1 VNRHIRKSLRLA
13 LTLALV
19 CGIAQPALAGGPGG
33 SGGNNNNSSGS
44 GSAAFRKLD
53 RALARRAK
61 EGRNRDIRV
70 IIELVDSS
78 DNADMVTK
86 VRGRAGRRLRAF
98 NGRVA
103 YVSEKMLEKLA
114 DHPLVKSVHVDRP
127 TQGELNRTA
136 VSIGARYVQTDMGY
150 TGAGIG
156 VAVIDSGITAW
167 HDDLTNNGSGQRVV
181 KFVDFVNNRS
191 MAYDD
196 NGHGTHVA
204 GIIAGNG
211 YDSNGAHAGMAPRAH
226 LVGLKVLDENG
237 GGYISDVIA
246 ALDWV
251 IANKNAY
258 NIRVANLSVGAA
270 VTTSYNKDPLTLA
283 AKRAVE
289 AGVVVVTAAGNLG
302 KNKKGKTQYGGI
314 TAPGNAPWVLTV
326 GASSHEGT
334 TGRSDD
340 KMGLYSSRGP
350 SAVDFAAKPDVV
362 APGTGTVSLADPTSR
377 FYLTKALSLVKGT
390 KLLGHKPYLALT
402 GTSMASPV
410 VAGTVALM
418 LQANPS
424 LTPNAVKAILQYTSQ
439 PLLGVN
445 YLAQGAGSVNARG
458 AVALAE
464 YYAHSSV
471 LPYPAT
477 STWSKHIIWGN
488 KRVRGG
494 KLKPTANAFA
504 TNIVWGTRKNAQGL
518 NIVWG
523 TLEAG
528 ENIVWGTADSGENIV
543 WGTLAGGE
551 NIVWGTD
558 CGGNNC
564 ENKVWGTVGSR
575 DGENIVWGTADSL
588 ENIVWGTA
596 DAGENIVWGTADAL
610 ENIVWGTASGENIVW
625 GTSSGYEDDVTWAS
639 NGDEETP
646 LYEDPDAPPTIID
659 SHEFDEVVDEVL
671 ELVPDSLPVTLPV
684 PVTLPLPILGGV
696 R

>member
-1 VNRHIRKSLRLA
+1 MRLA
-13 LTLALV
+13 LALALV

-33 SGGNNNNSSGS
+33 SKGNNNSSGS

-70 IIELVDSS
+70 IIELVDAS
-78 DNADMVTK
+78 DGGDTVKN
-86 VRGRAGRRLRAF
+86 VRGRAGRRLHAF

-150 TGAGIG
+150 TGAGVG
-156 VAVIDSGITAW
+156 VAVLDSGITSW

-181 KFVDFVNNRS
+181 KFVDFVNNRA

-211 YDSNGAHAGMAPRAH
+211 YDSYGAHAGMAPRAH

-251 IANKNAY
+251 IANKSAY

-270 VTTSYNKDPLTLA
+270 VTTSYNNDPLTLA

-302 KNKKGKTQYGGI
+302 KNPYGRIQYGGI

-334 TGRSDD
+334 TSRSDD
-340 KMGLYSSRGP
+340 EMGMYSSRGP
-350 SAVDFAAKPDVV
+350 TAVDFSAKPDVV
-362 APGTGTVSLADPTSR
+362 APGTGTVSLADPTSK
-377 FYLTKALSLVKGT
+377 FYVTKALSLVSGSR
-390 KLLGHKPYLALT
+390 LLGYKPYLALT

-445 YLAQGAGSVNARG
+445 YLTQGAGSVNARG

-464 YYAHSSV
+464 YYAHSSGV
-471 LPYPAT
+471 PYPST
-477 STWSKHIIWGN
+477 SSWSKHIIWGN

-494 KLKPTANAFA
+494 KLKPTSSAFA
-504 TNIVWGTRKNAQGL
+504 TNIVWGTRKTQGL

-528 ENIVWGTADSGENIV
+528 ENIVWGTADSAENIV

-564 ENKVWGTVGSR
+564 TNVVWGTVGSR
-575 DGENIVWGTADSL
+575 DGENIVWGTADTL

-596 DAGENIVWGTADAL
+596 DSGENIVWGTADAL

-639 NGDEETP
+639 NGDEDTP
-646 LYEDPDAPPTIID
+646 LYDDPDAPPVLID
-659 SHEFDEVVDEVL
+659 SHEFDEVL
-671 ELVPDSLPVTLPV
+671 ELLPVTE
-684 PVTLPLPILGGV
+684 PLPLGGV
-696 R
+696 L

>member
-1 VNRHIRKSLRLA
+1 VIRHFRKSLRLA
-13 LTLALV
+13 LALALV

-33 SGGNNNNSSGS
+33 SGGNRNNSSGS

-70 IIELVDSS
+70 IIELVDTS
-78 DNADMVTK
+78 DGGDMLTK

-114 DHPLVKSVHVDRP
+114 DHPLVKSIHVDRP
-127 TQGELNRTA
+127 TQSTLNRTA

-150 TGAGIG
+150 TGAGVG
-156 VAVIDSGITAW
+156 VAVIDSGITSW

-181 KFVDFVNNRS
+181 KFVDFVNNYAS
-191 MAYDD
+191 AYDD

-226 LVGLKVLDENG
+226 LVGLKVLDANG

-246 ALDWV
+246 ALDWI
-251 IANKNAY
+251 IANKSAY

-270 VTTSYNKDPLTLA
+270 VTASYNNDPLTLA

-289 AGVVVVTAAGNLG
+289 AGIVVVTAAGNLG
-302 KNKKGKTQYGGI
+302 KNGNGRTQYGGI

-326 GASSHEGT
+326 GGSSHEGT
-334 TGRSDD
+334 TSRSDD
-340 KMGLYSSRGP
+340 KIGKYSSRGP
-350 SAVDFAAKPDVV
+350 TAVDFAAKPDVV

-377 FYLTKALSLVKGT
+377 FYLTKALALVSGT
-390 KLLGHKPYLALT
+390 RLLGYKPYLALT
-402 GTSMASPV
+402 GTSMAAPV
-410 VAGTVALM
+410 VSGTVALM

-445 YLAQGAGSVNARG
+445 YLTQGAGQVNARG

-464 YYAHSSV
+464 YYAHSSW
-471 LPYPAT
+471 LPYP
-477 STWSKHIIWGN
+477 SSYTWSKHIIWGN

-494 KLKPTANAFA
+494 KLKPSSSAFA

-523 TLEAG
+523 TLDAG

-564 ENKVWGTVGSR
+564 ENVVWGTVGSR

-596 DAGENIVWGTADAL
+596 DAGENIVWGTADAG
-610 ENIVWGTASGENIVW
+610 ENIVWGTADAGENIVWGTADAGENIVW
-625 GTSSGYEDDVTWAS
+625 GTSAGDEDVTWDT
-639 NGDEETP
+639 NGAETP
-646 LYEDPDAPPTIID
+646 LYDDPDAPPVLID
-659 SHEFDEVVDEVL
+659 SHEFDEVTE
-671 ELVPDSLPVTLPV
+671 PV
-684 PVTLPLPILGGV
+684 PNEGGL
-696 R
+696 

>member
-1 VNRHIRKSLRLA
+1 VNRYLRKTLRLA
-13 LTLALV
+13 LALALV

-33 SGGNNNNSSGS
+33 SGGNRNNSSGS

-70 IIELVDSS
+70 IIELVDTS
-78 DNADMVTK
+78 DGGDMLTK

-114 DHPLVKSVHVDRP
+114 DHPLVKSIHVDRP
-127 TQGELNRTA
+127 TQSTLNRTA

-150 TGAGIG
+150 TGAGVG
-156 VAVIDSGITAW
+156 VAVIDSGITSW

-181 KFVDFVNNRS
+181 KFVDFVNNYAS
-191 MAYDD
+191 AYDD

-226 LVGLKVLDENG
+226 LVGLKVLDANG

-246 ALDWV
+246 ALDWI
-251 IANKNAY
+251 IANKSAY

-270 VTTSYNKDPLTLA
+270 VTASYNNDPLTLA

-289 AGVVVVTAAGNLG
+289 AGIVVVTAAGNLG
-302 KNKKGKTQYGGI
+302 KNGNGRTQYGGI

-326 GASSHEGT
+326 GGSSHEGT
-334 TGRSDD
+334 TSRSDD
-340 KMGLYSSRGP
+340 KIGKYSSRGP
-350 SAVDFAAKPDVV
+350 TAVDFAAKPDVV

-377 FYLTKALSLVKGT
+377 FYLTKALALVSGT
-390 KLLGHKPYLALT
+390 RLLGYKPYLALT
-402 GTSMASPV
+402 GTSMAAPV
-410 VAGTVALM
+410 VSGTVALM

-445 YLAQGAGSVNARG
+445 YLTQGAGQVNARG

-464 YYAHSSV
+464 YYAHSSW
-471 LPYPAT
+471 LPYP
-477 STWSKHIIWGN
+477 SSYTWSKHIIWGN
-488 KRVRGG
+488 RRVRGG
-494 KLKPTANAFA
+494 KLKPSSSAFA

-523 TLEAG
+523 TLDAG

-564 ENKVWGTVGSR
+564 ENVVWGTVGSR

-596 DAGENIVWGTADAL
+596 DAGENIVWGTADAG
-610 ENIVWGTASGENIVW
+610 ENIVWGTADAGENIVWGTADAGENIVW
-625 GTSSGYEDDVTWAS
+625 GTSAGDEDVTWDT
-639 NGDEETP
+639 NGAETP
-646 LYEDPDAPPTIID
+646 LYDDPDAPPVLID
-659 SHEFDEVVDEVL
+659 SHEFDEVTE
-671 ELVPDSLPVTLPV
+671 PV
-684 PVTLPLPILGGV
+684 PNEGGL
-696 R
+696 

>member
-1 VNRHIRKSLRLA
+1 M
-13 LTLALV
+13 LALV

-33 SGGNNNNSSGS
+33 SRGNNNSSGS

-53 RALARRAK
+53 RALGRLAK

-78 DNADMVTK
+78 DGGDMVTK
-86 VRGRAGRRLRAF
+86 VRGRAGRRLRSF

-156 VAVIDSGITAW
+156 VAVIDSGITSW

-181 KFVDFVNNRS
+181 KFVDFVNNRA

-251 IANKNAY
+251 LANKNAY

-270 VTTSYNKDPLTLA
+270 VTTSYNNDPLTLA

-302 KNKKGKTQYGGI
+302 KNPYGKTQYGGI

-334 TGRSDD
+334 TYRSDD
-340 KMGLYSSRGP
+340 KMGTYSSRGP
-350 SAVDFAAKPDVV
+350 TAVDFAAKPDVV
-362 APGTGTVSLADPTSR
+362 APGTGTVSLADPTS
-377 FYLTKALSLVKGT
+377 SS
-390 KLLGHKPYLALT
+390 
-402 GTSMASPV
+402 TSRRRCRS
-410 VAGTVALM
+410 
-418 LQANPS
+418 
-424 LTPNAVKAILQYTSQ
+424 
-439 PLLGVN
+439 
-445 YLAQGAGSVNARG
+445 
-458 AVALAE
+458 
-464 YYAHSSV
+464 
-471 LPYPAT
+471 
-477 STWSKHIIWGN
+477 
-488 KRVRGG
+488 
-494 KLKPTANAFA
+494 
-504 TNIVWGTRKNAQGL
+504 
-518 NIVWG
+518 
-523 TLEAG
+523 
-528 ENIVWGTADSGENIV
+528 
-543 WGTLAGGE
+543 
-551 NIVWGTD
+551 
-558 CGGNNC
+558 
-564 ENKVWGTVGSR
+564 
-575 DGENIVWGTADSL
+575 
-588 ENIVWGTA
+588 
-596 DAGENIVWGTADAL
+596 
-610 ENIVWGTASGENIVW
+610 
-625 GTSSGYEDDVTWAS
+625 
-639 NGDEETP
+639 
-646 LYEDPDAPPTIID
+646 
-659 SHEFDEVVDEVL
+659 
-671 ELVPDSLPVTLPV
+671 
-684 PVTLPLPILGGV
+684 
-696 R
+696 